1 MTPTLRKLHYRP
13 GMRVAVHGAPAGF
26 EAQVVRAKDVTR
38 AGARATG
45 LELVQA
51 FYTRRAHLV
60 RGLDRLGRTL
70 APGGILW
77 ICYPKAGALATDLDR
92 DLIRETVAD
101 AGWKTVAQVAVDDV
115 WSGLRLVRSGSSR

>member
-1 MTPTLRKLHYRP
+1 MTPTLKKLRYRP

-45 LELVQA
+45 LDLVQA
-51 FYTRRAHLV
+51 FFTRRAHLV

-70 APGGILW
+70 APSGILW
-77 ICYPKAGALATDLDR
+77 ICYPKAGALGTDLHR

-101 AGWKTVAQVAVDDV
+101 AGWDTVAQVAVDDV
-115 WSGLRLVRSGSSR
+115 WSALRLTRHAASR